1 MTRPYKITQHV
12 ITVMV
17 EDKPGVLARISS
29 MFARRGFNIHSLAV
43 GPTIDPKLARMTVVA
58 DGPEM
63 EQIIKQLYKLVNTV
77 KVTEH
82 KPGDAI
88 EREIM
93 LVRINADPKRRGE
106 ILNAGGIFDARAVDV
121 GKTTITFEV
130 SGDPS
135 RLNNFLEL
143 MRPYGIVDLVKSG
156 RIALARDPKSKNG
169 RQPELRS
176 A

>member
-1 MTRPYKITQHV
+1 MNHV
-12 ITVMV
+12 ISVLV
-17 EDKPGVLARISS
+17 ENKPGVLARISS

-43 GPTIDPKLARMTVVA
+43 GPTSDPGISRMTVVV

-77 KVTEH
+77 KVTELQA
-82 KPGDAI
+82 GDRI

-93 LVRINADPKRRGE
+93 MVRVKRAPEVLDASR
-106 ILNAGGIFDARAVDV
+106 IFGAQPVDV
-121 GKTTITFEV
+121 GHSTVTFEL
-130 SGDPS
+130 SGEPD
-135 RLNNFLEL
+135 RLADFLEL

-156 RIALARDPKSKNG
+156 RIALAKDAKSREAAKAA
-169 RQPELRS
+169 LRS

>member
-1 MTRPYKITQHV
+1 MNHV
-12 ITVMV
+12 ISVLT
-17 EDKPGVLARISS
+17 ENKPGVLARVSS

-43 GPTIDPKLARMTVVA
+43 GPTADPTVSRMTVVV

-63 EQIIKQLYKLVNTV
+63 EQIIKQLYKLVHTV
-77 KVTEH
+77 KVTELP
-82 KPGDAI
+82 PGQGI

-93 LVRINADPKRRGE
+93 MVRVTAEAAKRGE
-106 ILNAGGIFDARAVDV
+106 ILEAAGIFKAKTVDV
-121 GKTTITFEV
+121 GLNTLTFEL

-135 RLNNFLEL
+135 SLADFLEL

-156 RIALARDPKSKNG
+156 RIAMARDSKTRDANKG
-169 RQPELRS
+169 RLRS

>member
-1 MTRPYKITQHV
+1 MTRPYTMTQHV
-12 ITVMV
+12 ITVLV

-43 GPTIDPKLARMTVVA
+43 GPTADPTMSRMTVVA

-82 KPGDAI
+82 PPGVAI

-93 LVRINADPKRRGE
+93 LIRINADRKRRSE
-106 ILNAGGIFDARAVDV
+106 ILDAAGIFHAQAVDV
-121 GKTTITFEV
+121 GQSTITFEV
-130 SGDPS
+130 AGDPGH
-135 RLNNFLEL
+135 LADFLEL

-169 RQPELRS
+169 SRPELRS